1 MKEALEN
8 ENLLLQILMSDIIN
22 NVIVNQ
28 FIYEEL
34 QH

>member
-1 MKEALEN
+1 MKEALKN
-8 ENLLLQILMSDIIN
+8 KNLLWLICMSDIIN
-22 NVIVNQ
+22 NKVVNQ